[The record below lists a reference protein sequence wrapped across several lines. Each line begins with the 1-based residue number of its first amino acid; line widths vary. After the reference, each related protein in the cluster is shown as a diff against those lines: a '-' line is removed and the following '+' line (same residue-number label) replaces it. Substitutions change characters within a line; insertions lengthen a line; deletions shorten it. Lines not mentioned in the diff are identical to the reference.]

1 MQQIY
6 RRTPMSKCDSNED
19 VKQSF
24 FYVCCDN
31 TDGNSFKWLMR
42 TITSNFS
49 GLQTEK
55 DTITSNVKSAAKV
68 TLKTN
73 MKKVRMWDNAK
84 KINDWNKPTSTCKG
98 LSLYKLRISD
108 KSLYQW
114 CNWGGAFGMI
124 APPLRKGL
132 LFLQGA

>member
-1 MQQIY
+1 
-6 RRTPMSKCDSNED
+6 
-19 VKQSF
+19 
-24 FYVCCDN
+24 
-31 TDGNSFKWLMR
+31 MR

-68 TLKTN
+68 TLKTSV
-73 MKKVRMWDNAK
+73 KKVRMGDNAK
-84 KINDWNKPTSTCKG
+84 KINDRNKPTNTCKG

-114 CNWGGAFGMI
+114 CN
-124 APPLRKGL
+124 
-132 LFLQGA
+132 